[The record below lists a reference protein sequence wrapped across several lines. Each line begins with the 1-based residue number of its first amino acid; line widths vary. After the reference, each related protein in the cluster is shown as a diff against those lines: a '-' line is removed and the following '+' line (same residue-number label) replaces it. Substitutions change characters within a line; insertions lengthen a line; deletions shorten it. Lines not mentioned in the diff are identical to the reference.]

1 MEPQQTDNASRSWL
15 VRLFDPLGG
24 TQSSKR
30 YYYLRRNIII
40 LIVSVS
46 VVPLA
51 LMAAI
56 NFFMYQDSLKT
67 QAESQVRTLIH
78 KTRHSFELFLHERLA
93 SVAFVAGAYTFD
105 QLKDQKTLNRVY
117 HAAKKEMDGFV
128 DLGLINSSGTQVSYV
143 GPYDLKNKD
152 YSQQEWFQQVRVR
165 GSYISDVFMGY
176 RGIPHVAIAVEHLDD
191 DGSRWVVR
199 ATINTDRF
207 EDLIAAMGLG
217 SQSDAFLINRAGVMQ
232 TDSRYFGKV
241 LEQAAIAVGPGSY
254 QPEVVESEGL
264 NGQKI
269 FVGHVNF
276 VKPELTLVLVKPT
289 SVAYQAWNKLRM
301 EMLTLFLGSTVLIV
315 FVVWALTGVLV
326 RRIREADEKRAA
338 AFREVEH
345 AHKLSSIGRLA
356 AGVAH
361 EINNPLAIINE
372 KAGLMNDLLEHGN
385 DEIVRAK
392 FPELVS
398 SVLQSVSRCR
408 TITHRLLGF
417 ARRMEVQVEPLDIN
431 EIVREVLGFLEK
443 ESLYRN
449 INLQLELDEEL
460 PRISSDRGQLQQVF
474 LNIINNAIAAVDNGG
489 NVHIVTRAVGLDK
502 VAVKITD
509 NGVGMSSEVLSHIF
523 EPFFTTKGAEGTGL
537 GLAITYG
544 IVQKLGGRIHVDSE
558 EGKGSTFTIELP
570 KRAQLP
576 KES

>member
-1 MEPQQTDNASRSWL
+1 MEQQHCSRQGWL

-24 TQSSKR
+24 TQSSQR

-56 NFFMYQDSLKT
+56 NFFMYQDSLKN
-67 QAESQVRTLIH
+67 QAESQVRTLIN

-93 SVAFVAGAYTFD
+93 SVAFIAGAYTYD
-105 QLKDQKTLNRVY
+105 QLKDEKALNRVY
-117 HAAKKEMDGFV
+117 HAAKKELAGFV
-128 DLGLINSSGTQVSYV
+128 DFGLINANGTQVSYV

-152 YSQQEWFQQVRVR
+152 YSGQDWFQQVRVR
-165 GSYISDVFMGY
+165 GTYISDVFMGY
-176 RGIPHVAIAVEHLDD
+176 RGIPHVAIAVEHLDE
-191 DGSRWVVR
+191 DGARWVVR

-207 EDLIAAMGLG
+207 EELIAAMGLG

-232 TDSRYFGKV
+232 TDSRHFGKV
-241 LEQAAIAVGPGSY
+241 LEKAAITVGPGTH
-254 QPEVVESEGL
+254 QPEVVESTGL

-276 VKPELTLVLVKPT
+276 GNPELTLVLVQPI
-289 SVAYQAWNKLRM
+289 SVAYKAWNKLRM

-326 RRIREADEKRAA
+326 RRIREADDKRAA

-372 KAGLMNDLLEHGN
+372 KAGLMNDLMEHGN
-385 DEIVRAK
+385 DEIIRAK
-392 FPELVS
+392 FPELVA

-417 ARRMEVQVEPLDIN
+417 ARRMEVQVEPLDVN

-449 INLQLELDEEL
+449 ISLELNLDDDL

-489 NVHIVTRAVGLDK
+489 RVQITTRSVDLDT
-502 VAVKITD
+502 VAVLITD
-509 NGVGMSSEVLSHIF
+509 NGVGMSDEVLSHIF

-544 IVQKLGGRIHVDSE
+544 IVQKLGGRIAVASE

-570 KRAQLP
+570 KRAKPQE
-576 KES
+576 ES

>member
-1 MEPQQTDNASRSWL
+1 MEQQHCSRQGWL

-24 TQSSKR
+24 TQSSQR

-56 NFFMYQDSLKT
+56 NFFMYQDSLKN
-67 QAESQVRTLIH
+67 QAESQVRTLIN

-93 SVAFVAGAYTFD
+93 SVAFIAGAYTYD
-105 QLKDQKTLNRVY
+105 QLKDEKALNRVY
-117 HAAKKEMDGFV
+117 HAAKKELAGFV
-128 DLGLINSSGTQVSYV
+128 DFGLINANGTQVSYV

-152 YSQQEWFQQVRVR
+152 YSGQDWFQQVRVR
-165 GSYISDVFMGY
+165 GTYISDVFMGY
-176 RGIPHVAIAVEHLDD
+176 RGIPHVAIAVEHLDE
-191 DGSRWVVR
+191 DGARWVVR

-207 EDLIAAMGLG
+207 EELIAAMGLG

-232 TDSRYFGKV
+232 TDSRHFGKV
-241 LEQAAIAVGPGSY
+241 LEKAPITVGPGTH
-254 QPEVVESEGL
+254 QPEVVESTGL

-276 VKPELTLVLVKPT
+276 GNPELTLVLVQPI
-289 SVAYQAWNKLRM
+289 SVAYKAWNKLRM

-326 RRIREADEKRAA
+326 RRIREADDKRAA

-372 KAGLMNDLLEHGN
+372 KAGLMNDLMEHGN
-385 DEIVRAK
+385 DEIIRAK
-392 FPELVS
+392 FPELVA

-417 ARRMEVQVEPLDIN
+417 ARRMEVQVEPLDVN

-449 INLQLELDEEL
+449 ISLELNLDDDL

-489 NVHIVTRAVGLDK
+489 RVQITTRSVDLDT
-502 VAVKITD
+502 VAVLITD
-509 NGVGMSSEVLSHIF
+509 NGVGMSDEVLSHIF

-544 IVQKLGGRIHVDSE
+544 IVQKLGGRIAVASE
-558 EGKGSTFTIELP
+558 EGKGSMFTIELP
-570 KRAQLP
+570 KRAKPQE
-576 KES
+576 ES